1 MKRMTL
7 TPQIETHL
15 RRSLGEEA
23 DLSNLAVFE
32 AIALNTLP
40 LRKSHPIY
48 KDARMDSSVLYEM
61 AQALSQESRPVQ
73 VQHDTMS
80 TPVGRV
86 FHGEVVDSSE
96 LRVLFFL
103 DSTEEEHIKK
113 VENGTIDQVSVSVL
127 TKQIL
132 NSVSGFDYLSP
143 DAGWD
148 NFYSGDDGDGNILGQ
163 DGCFARLVGLDSFFE
178 MSLVGQGGAR
188 NARIVRRDESHF
200 GSSYQKLAASGI
212 DPNAY
217 VLAASATKEPGM
229 DLKELVEQ
237 LTSTKVE
244 LHTATSEKAN
254 LETQVADLTAQVEA
268 LTAEKAEL
276 TSAAEAAETV
286 DVAALTT
293 ERDAALSSL
302 KGVAGVLLTA
312 SGKSVE
318 DLPETAAE
326 LTTLIDG
333 TKSELAAKLI
343 AGGVSLG
350 ADHTEV
356 KKETPMSLSAFRI
369 NRK

>member
-7 TPQIETHL
+7 TPQIEQHL
-15 RRSLGEEA
+15 RRSLGDEA
-23 DLSNLAVFE
+23 DLSGIAVFE

-40 LRKSHPIY
+40 LRKSHPVY

-61 AQALSQESRPVQ
+61 AAALAQESRPVQ
-73 VQHDTMS
+73 IQHDTS
-80 TPVGRV
+80 TTPIGRV
-86 FHGEVVDSSE
+86 FHGEVIDSSE
-96 LRVLFFL
+96 LRVLFFI
-103 DSTEEEHIKK
+103 DGTEDTHIQK

-132 NSVSGFDYLSP
+132 NSVSGFDYLGA
-143 DAGWD
+143 DADWE
-148 NFYSGDDGDGNILGQ
+148 NFFTGDDGEGNVLGK

-244 LHTATSEKAN
+244 LHTATSEKAA
-254 LETQVADLTAQVEA
+254 LETQVADLTAQVAA
-268 LTAEKAEL
+268 LTEAKTALETA
-276 TSAAEAAETV
+276 AAEAEQV
-286 DVAALTT
+286 DVAALTA
-293 ERDAALSSL
+293 ERDEAKVALTN
-302 KGVAGVLLTA
+302 VAGILLTA
-312 SGKSVE
+312 SGKTAEEMPQTVA
-318 DLPETAAE
+318 DLS
-326 LTTLIDG
+326 TLIEG
-333 TKSELAAKLI
+333 TRTELAAKFI
-343 AGGVSLG
+343 AGGKALG
-350 ADHTEV
+350 ADHSEV
-356 KKETPMSLSAFRI
+356 KKETPVSLAAFRI